1 VAGGA
6 GVDDG
11 AGGVAGEG
19 EAWIGV
25 GGVAGGGAGAA
36 GEGGKRVL
44 VKYVTTSAASVG
56 ER

>member
-1 VAGGA
+1 MAGGA

-36 GEGGKRVL
+36 GEEGKRVL